1 MTSKYS
7 ILFTD
12 NYIEQICYKTKENII
27 MRDYEVIYRQPTVE
41 DASELVAFYN
51 EVGGETS
58 FLSFEKDEYPLDV
71 EAQKIS
77 IEDTKKQK
85 NAIMILA
92 TVNGKVIG
100 IGTINSSNKI
110 KSRHSGELGIVVA
123 NKYQGQGI
131 GSEIIQ
137 QLIDW
142 CKSNGIT
149 TRIQLDTRTDNE
161 LAVKLYKKFGFEIEG
176 ELKNSTLL
184 NGKYYNLYIMGLML

>member
-1 MTSKYS
+1 
-7 ILFTD
+7 
-12 NYIEQICYKTKENII
+12 

-161 LAVKLYKKFGFEIEG
+161 LAVKL
-176 ELKNSTLL
+176 
-184 NGKYYNLYIMGLML
+184 